1 LNGPSRGL
9 ALELNWHGLGGA
21 ESGILEA
28 WLELGIVGVLL
39 YAAIF
44 LRAVKDAL
52 YCFGRGASSAALW
65 YMSILFYVV
74 ATNIEGGALVMPSNL
89 MCILPFVAFVG
100 LRREVKLLR
109 ERQTA

>member
-1 LNGPSRGL
+1 
-9 ALELNWHGLGGA
+9 
-21 ESGILEA
+21 
-28 WLELGIVGVLL
+28 
-39 YAAIF
+39 
-44 LRAVKDAL
+44 
-52 YCFGRGASSAALW
+52 
-65 YMSILFYVV
+65 MSILFYVV